1 MVWVCIINLYISIL
15 YMIYLGVLPKGNLHC
30 ALPGREEDY
39 PRSRTAGNNEGDV
52 HSSLGGSSH
61 LVSS

>member
-1 MVWVCIINLYISIL
+1 MVWVCIISL

-30 ALPGREEDY
+30 ALPGREEDH
-39 PRSRTAGNNEGDV
+39 PRSRTAGNNEGDMV
-52 HSSLGGSSH
+52 HSSLGGTSH